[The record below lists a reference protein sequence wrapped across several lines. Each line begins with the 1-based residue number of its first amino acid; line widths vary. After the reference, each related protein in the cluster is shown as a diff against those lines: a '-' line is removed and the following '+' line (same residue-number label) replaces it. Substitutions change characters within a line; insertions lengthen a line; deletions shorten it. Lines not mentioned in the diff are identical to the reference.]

1 MIKLERT
8 KYIIV
13 RKVDGAVMCDSMNK
27 SVFLPMKTIDT
38 QIVKLY
44 RSPATA
50 LMAAESAGCNRD
62 SVYAESANVQVEL
75 QNAITE

>member
-8 KYIIV
+8 KYIVV

-27 SVFLPMKTIDT
+27 SVFLPMETIDT

-62 SVYAESANVQVEL
+62 SVYAESVLEK
-75 QNAITE
+75 IETI